1 MEKYWILVDIDGT
14 LSDASKRAEM
24 YLNGDTPDW
33 DGFYAA
39 CGTDAPIETIINIV
53 SHLCDFYD
61 VVLCTGR
68 RKSCEN
74 ATRAW
79 LDVNAPRLAKVPI
92 LFRNDGDK
100 RHDTIVKPELLD
112 KYIHDAQK
120 PSGVNSATPYCR
132 PQTETFRRATNVQ
145 IPDLLC
151 PDADRQPGQ
160 SLRVGSPSRGAS

>member
-24 YLNGDTPDW
+24 YLNGGTPDW
-33 DGFYAA
+33 DGFYAT

-120 PSGVNSATPYCR
+120 HSYPMAIFEDRNSMVAKWRELGYTVL
-132 PQTETFRRATNVQ
+132 QT
-145 IPDLLC
+145 
-151 PDADRQPGQ
+151 ADGNF
-160 SLRVGSPSRGAS
+160 

>member
-61 VVLCTGR
+61 VVLCTVR

-92 LFRNDGDK
+92 LFRNDGDT
-100 RHDTIVKPELLD
+100 RHDTVVKPELLD
-112 KYIHDAQK
+112 EYLGQHPDYRVAFILEDR
-120 PSGVNSATPYCR
+120 NSMVAKWRELGFKCL
-132 PQTETFRRATNVQ
+132 QV
-145 IPDLLC
+145 
-151 PDADRQPGQ
+151 ADGDF
-160 SLRVGSPSRGAS
+160 